1 MGYLSYIFFYLLY
14 LPTLVANHYDLPT
27 YNTQSGRVW
36 DRIPIH
42 RTKERVYGFMID
54 KHLENCFEFYESP
67 SLLRLKCWADN
78 QLVDITITIHS
89 EKKSVYI

>member
-1 MGYLSYIFFYLLY
+1 MRYFFYIFFYLLY
-14 LPTLVANHYDLPT
+14 LPIIVANNYKLPI
-27 YNTQSGRVW
+27 YNDPPSRVW

-42 RTKERVYGFMID
+42 RAKERVYAFMID
-54 KHLENCFEFYESP
+54 KHLENCFEFYENP

-89 EKKSVYI
+89 EKKSIYI